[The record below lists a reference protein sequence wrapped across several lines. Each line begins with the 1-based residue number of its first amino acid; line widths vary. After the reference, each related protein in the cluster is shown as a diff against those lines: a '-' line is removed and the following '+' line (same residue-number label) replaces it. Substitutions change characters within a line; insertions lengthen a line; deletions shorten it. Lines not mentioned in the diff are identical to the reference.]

1 MENIGRATA
10 AISARLREIA
20 PGKPLRYVVVSHHHS
35 DHLGGISAFAGPATT
50 VLVAPG
56 HLSATR
62 RAASTGSGDAAP
74 NARIEAVGDQRTI
87 TDDQRRVEVYNV
99 GTNPHTLKNLLLWLP
114 QERMAFQG
122 DLFYFDAGGVFA
134 PVGREAPTR
143 FFARWP
149 QRMGL
154 EPVAVFGVHNTG
166 VAGPNALKLATQLPQ
181 ERPSGHAALH
191 ETRGRWH
198 DDR

>member
-1 MENIGRATA
+1 GR
-10 AISARLREIA
+10 
-20 PGKPLRYVVVSHHHS
+20 
-35 DHLGGISAFAGPATT
+35 
-50 VLVAPG
+50 
-56 HLSATR
+56 LSLTR
-62 RAASTGSGDAAP
+62 RPVRGRLDNRPGPNQLRRSEPPGDRSP
-74 NARIEAVGDQRTI
+74 QR
-87 TDDQRRVEVYNV
+87 NV
-99 GTNPHTLKNLLLWLP
+99 GTNPHTLENLLLWLP

-143 FFARWP
+143 FFARWL
-149 QRMGL
+149 QRLGL

-181 ERPSGHAALH
+181 ERPAGHAALH